1 MQRQAYRSSC
11 EFFGGGVRFRT
22 NPRASLTSQ
31 NTKVTRVVTTVT
43 RLDTPKPHRYHLRFR
58 FQHGT
63 SPRVM
68 FESLSD
74 KLKRTLKNLRG
85 EGVLTKEHVD
95 AALREIR
102 LALLE
107 ADVNYKVAKDFIAS
121 VQQKAE
127 GQQVWQELKPSEQ
140 VVKIVFDELVE
151 LLGGQSSRL
160 VFTKQLP
167 NTVMVVGLQGSG
179 KTTSTGKIA
188 RWLAKN
194 QERKPLLLSV
204 DVYRPA
210 AREQLRVIAKAT
222 GQQIFEYPESNDPL
236 TLVREAQKHAQQTGF
251 DTLLIDTA
259 GRLHID
265 DELME
270 ELVNIKNETHP
281 VKILFVADA
290 MTGQDAVRSA
300 EESHRRIG
308 ITGVILTKMDGDA
321 RGGAA
326 LSIKQV
332 TGQPVKFVGVG
343 ERYDA
348 LEPFY
353 PDRVAQ
359 RILGMGDVLSL
370 IEEVQA
376 KVDQEEAEEQLK
388 KLQKNEFTLDDFRSQ
403 LRQVK
408 KLGSF
413 SKIMKLLPDQLLGGM
428 GMPQL
433 NDEQSAMMEKEL
445 KRTEAIIDSMT
456 WAERNDHRILNANRR
471 RRIARGSGT
480 NVTAVNQLI
489 KQYVEMRQMMRQLSS
504 SGLFGGGGLK
514 SKMLRKMT
522 GMPDMAGFSGDDGEL
537 PQLPTGPMGASPSR
551 RSKKKQHKRKR
562 KKRK

>member
-1 MQRQAYRSSC
+1 
-11 EFFGGGVRFRT
+11 
-22 NPRASLTSQ
+22 
-31 NTKVTRVVTTVT
+31 
-43 RLDTPKPHRYHLRFR
+43 
-58 FQHGT
+58 
-63 SPRVM
+63 
-68 FESLSD
+68 
-74 KLKRTLKNLRG
+74 
-85 EGVLTKEHVD
+85 
-95 AALREIR
+95 
-102 LALLE
+102 
-107 ADVNYKVAKDFIAS
+107 
-121 VQQKAE
+121 
-127 GQQVWQELKPSEQ
+127 
-140 VVKIVFDELVE
+140 
-151 LLGGQSSRL
+151 
-160 VFTKQLP
+160 
-167 NTVMVVGLQGSG
+167 MVVGLQGSG

-188 RWLAKN
+188 RWLAAN
-194 QERKPLLLSV
+194 QDRKPLLLSV

-210 AREQLRVIAKAT
+210 AREQLKVIAKAT
-222 GQQIFEYPESNDPL
+222 GQQIFEYPQSDDPL

-265 DELME
+265 DALME
-270 ELVNIKNETHP
+270 ELVSIKQETHP
-281 VKILFVADA
+281 VEILFVADA

-300 EESHRRIG
+300 EEFHRRVG

-376 KVDQEEAEEQLK
+376 KVDQKEAEDQLK

-413 SKIMKLLPDQLLGGM
+413 SKIMKLLPDQLLGGI

-433 NDEQSAMMEKEL
+433 DEEQSKMMEQEL

-456 WAERNDHRILNANRR
+456 WEERNDHRILNANRR

-480 NVTAVNQLI
+480 SVAQVNQLI

-504 SGLFGGGGLK
+504 AGIFGGGGGGLK
-514 SKMLRKMT
+514 GKMLRKMT
-522 GMPDMAGFSGDDGEL
+522 GIPDMAGFAGDQGEMPQIPSL
-537 PQLPTGPMGASPSR
+537 PAAPSR
-551 RSKKKQHKRKR
+551 KKLKKKK
-562 KKRK
+562 KKRRR

>member
-1 MQRQAYRSSC
+1 
-11 EFFGGGVRFRT
+11 
-22 NPRASLTSQ
+22 
-31 NTKVTRVVTTVT
+31 
-43 RLDTPKPHRYHLRFR
+43 
-58 FQHGT
+58 
-63 SPRVM
+63 M

-85 EGVLTKEHVD
+85 EGVLTQSHVD

-127 GQQVWQELKPSEQ
+127 GQQVWQQLKPSEQ
-140 VVKIVFDELVE
+140 VVKIVYDELVE

-160 VFTKQLP
+160 VFTKQIP

-188 RWLAKN
+188 RWLANN
-194 QERKPLLLSV
+194 QDRKPLLLSV

-210 AREQLRVIAKAT
+210 AREQLKVIAKAT
-222 GQQIFEYPESNDPL
+222 GQQIFEQPETNDPL
-236 TLVREAQKHAQQTGF
+236 TLVREAFKHAQQTGY

-270 ELVNIKNETHP
+270 ELERIKAETKP
-281 VKILFVADA
+281 VETLFVADA

-300 EESHRRIG
+300 EEFHRRVG
-308 ITGVILTKMDGDA
+308 ITGIILTKMDGDA

-343 ERYDA
+343 GKYDA

-353 PDRVAQ
+353 PDRIAQ

-370 IEEVQA
+370 IEEVQS
-376 KVDQEEAEEQLK
+376 KVSQDEAEAQLE
-388 KLQKNEFTLDDFRSQ
+388 KLQKNKFTLDDFRSQ

-408 KLGSF
+408 RLGSF
-413 SKIMKLLPDQLLGGM
+413 SKIMKLLPDQLLGGI

-433 NDEQSAMMEKEL
+433 DEEQSAEMERQL

-456 WAERNDHRILNANRR
+456 EEERGDHRILNASRR
-471 RRIARGSGT
+471 RRVARGSGT
-480 NVTAVNQLI
+480 SVTEVNALV
-489 KQYVEMRQMMRQLSS
+489 KQYVEMRQMMQQLSR
-504 SGLFGGGGLK
+504 SGLFGGGGAGRGIKGRL
-514 SKMLRKMT
+514 MRRAAGMM
-522 GMPDMAGFSGDDGEL
+522 GMPDVSG
-537 PQLPTGPMGASPSR
+537 M
-551 RSKKKQHKRKR
+551 
-562 KKRK
+562 

>member
-1 MQRQAYRSSC
+1 
-11 EFFGGGVRFRT
+11 
-22 NPRASLTSQ
+22 
-31 NTKVTRVVTTVT
+31 
-43 RLDTPKPHRYHLRFR
+43 
-58 FQHGT
+58 
-63 SPRVM
+63 M

-74 KLKRTLKNLRG
+74 KLKRTLKSLRG

-107 ADVNYKVAKDFIAS
+107 ADVNYKVAKDFITA
-121 VQQKAE
+121 VKEKAE
-127 GQQVWQELKPSEQ
+127 GQQVWLELKPSEQ

-160 VFTKQLP
+160 VFTKTAP
-167 NTVMVVGLQGSG
+167 NTVMIVGLQGSG

-188 RWLAKN
+188 RWLAAN
-194 QERKPLLLSV
+194 QQRKPLLLST

-222 GQQIFEYPESNDPL
+222 GQSIFEKPETNDPL
-236 TLVREAQKHAQQTGF
+236 ELTRTALQHARDTGY

-270 ELVNIKNETHP
+270 ELVNIKSETHP
-281 VKILFVADA
+281 VEILFVADA

-300 EESHRRIG
+300 EEFHRRIG
-308 ITGVILTKMDGDA
+308 ITGVVLTKMDGDA

-326 LSIKQV
+326 LSIRQV

-343 ERYDA
+343 EKYDA

-370 IEEVQA
+370 IEQVQD
-376 KVDQEEAEEQLK
+376 KIDQGDAEAQFE
-388 KLQKNEFTLDDFRSQ
+388 KLQRNQFTLDDFRSQ

-413 SKIMKLLPDQLLGGM
+413 SKILKLLPDQLLGGV
-428 GMPQL
+428 GMPDL
-433 NDEQSAMMEKEL
+433 TDEQSAMMEKEMR
-445 KRTEAIIDSMT
+445 RTEAIIDSMT
-456 WAERNDHRILNANRR
+456 REERVNHMMLNANRR

-480 NVTAVNQLI
+480 TVQQVNALI
-489 KQYVEMRQMMRQLSS
+489 KQYTEMRRMMQGMFS
-504 SGLFGGGGLK
+504 GGGLRG
-514 SKMLRKMT
+514 KMMRRMA
-522 GMPDMAGFSGDDGEL
+522 GMPGMESEGDPMMPSLPAGL
-537 PQLPTGPMGASPSR
+537 PGSSR
-551 RSKKKQHKRKR
+551 RKKKK
-562 KKRK
+562 KKRRR

>member
-1 MQRQAYRSSC
+1 
-11 EFFGGGVRFRT
+11 
-22 NPRASLTSQ
+22 
-31 NTKVTRVVTTVT
+31 
-43 RLDTPKPHRYHLRFR
+43 
-58 FQHGT
+58 
-63 SPRVM
+63 M

-85 EGVLTKEHVD
+85 EGVLTREHVD

-107 ADVNYKVAKDFIAS
+107 ADVNYKVAKEFIAA
-121 VQQKAE
+121 VKEKAE
-127 GQQVWQELKPSEQ
+127 GQQVWLELKPSEQ

-160 VFTKQLP
+160 VFTKTSP
-167 NTVMVVGLQGSG
+167 NVVMIVGLQGSG

-188 RWLAKN
+188 RWLAQN
-194 QERKPLLLSV
+194 QQRKPLLLST

-210 AREQLRVIAKAT
+210 AREQLKVIAKAT
-222 GQQIFEYPESNDPL
+222 GQSIFEKPETNDPL
-236 TLVREAQKHAQQTGF
+236 ELTREALKQARDIGY

-265 DELME
+265 EDLME
-270 ELVNIKNETHP
+270 ELVKIKSETHP
-281 VKILFVADA
+281 VEILFVADA

-300 EESHRRIG
+300 EEFHARVG
-308 ITGVILTKMDGDA
+308 ITGVVLTKMDGDA

-343 ERYDA
+343 EKYDA

-370 IEEVQA
+370 IEQVQD
-376 KVDQEEAEEQLK
+376 KIDQADAEAQLA
-388 KLQKNEFTLDDFRSQ
+388 KLQKNQFTLDDFRSQ

-413 SKIMKLLPDQLLGGM
+413 SKIMKLLPDQLLGGI
-428 GMPQL
+428 GMPNL
-433 NDEQSAMMEKEL
+433 DEEQTAQMEKEL
-445 KRTEAIIDSMT
+445 KRTESIIDSMT
-456 WAERNDHRILNANRR
+456 KAERSDQKILNANRR

-480 NVTAVNQLI
+480 TVAEVNQLI
-489 KQYVEMRQMMRQLSS
+489 KQYTEMRQMMRQLTS
-504 SGLFGGGGLK
+504 SGMFGGSGLK
-514 SKMLRKMT
+514 GKMMRR
-522 GMPDMAGFSGDDGEL
+522 MAGLPEMAGLAGMGGDGIEEMPSFPSL
-537 PQLPTGPMGASPSR
+537 GAAPTGPSR
-551 RSKKKQHKRKR
+551 KKLKKKR
-562 KKRK
+562 KKKRH

>member
-1 MQRQAYRSSC
+1 
-11 EFFGGGVRFRT
+11 
-22 NPRASLTSQ
+22 
-31 NTKVTRVVTTVT
+31 
-43 RLDTPKPHRYHLRFR
+43 
-58 FQHGT
+58 
-63 SPRVM
+63 
-68 FESLSD
+68 
-74 KLKRTLKNLRG
+74 
-85 EGVLTKEHVD
+85 
-95 AALREIR
+95 
-102 LALLE
+102 
-107 ADVNYKVAKDFIAS
+107 
-121 VQQKAE
+121 
-127 GQQVWQELKPSEQ
+127 
-140 VVKIVFDELVE
+140 
-151 LLGGQSSRL
+151 
-160 VFTKQLP
+160 
-167 NTVMVVGLQGSG
+167 MVVGLQGSG

-188 RWLAKN
+188 RWLAAN
-194 QERKPLLLSV
+194 QERKPLLVSV

-210 AREQLRVIAKAT
+210 AREQLKVIARST
-222 GQQIFEYPESNDPL
+222 GQQIFEYPETNDPL
-236 TLVREAQKHAQQTGF
+236 TLVREAHKHAQQTGF

-270 ELVNIKNETHP
+270 ELVTIKNETHP
-281 VKILFVADA
+281 VEILFVADA

-300 EESHRRIG
+300 EEFHRRVG

-332 TGQPVKFVGVG
+332 IGQPVKFVGVG

-370 IEEVQA
+370 IEEVQS
-376 KVDQEEAEEQLK
+376 KVDQSEAEEQLK

-413 SKIMKLLPDQLLGGM
+413 SKIMKLLPDQLLGGF

-433 NDEQSAMMEKEL
+433 NDEQSKLMEQEL

-456 WAERNDHRILNANRR
+456 WEERNDHRILNANRR

-480 NVTAVNQLI
+480 SVASVNQLI
-489 KQYVEMRQMMRQLSS
+489 KQYTEMRQMMRQLSS
-504 SGLFGGGGLK
+504 AGLFGGSGLK
-514 SKMLRKMT
+514 SKMMRKMT
-522 GMPDMAGFSGDDGEL
+522 GMPDMSGFGDEMGDLPALPAG
-537 PQLPTGPMGASPSR
+537 PPRKKQN
-551 RSKKKQHKRKR
+551 KKKK
-562 KKRK
+562 KKRRR

>member
-1 MQRQAYRSSC
+1 
-11 EFFGGGVRFRT
+11 
-22 NPRASLTSQ
+22 
-31 NTKVTRVVTTVT
+31 
-43 RLDTPKPHRYHLRFR
+43 
-58 FQHGT
+58 
-63 SPRVM
+63 M

-107 ADVNYKVAKDFIAS
+107 ADVNYKVGTGFTRS
-121 VQQKAE
+121 VREKAE
-127 GQQVWQELKPSEQ
+127 GQKVWLELKPSEQ

-160 VFTKQLP
+160 VFTKTTP
-167 NTVMVVGLQGSG
+167 NVVMIVGLQGSG

-188 RWLAKN
+188 RWLAQN
-194 QERKPLLLSV
+194 QERKPLLLST

-210 AREQLRVIAKAT
+210 AREQLKVIAKAT
-222 GQQIFEYPESNDPL
+222 GQSIFEKPETNDPL
-236 TLVREAQKHAQQTGF
+236 ELTRAALQQARDVGY

-270 ELVNIKNETHP
+270 ELVSIKSETHP
-281 VKILFVADA
+281 VEILFVADA

-300 EESHRRIG
+300 EEFHRRIG
-308 ITGVILTKMDGDA
+308 ITGVVLTKMDGDA

-332 TGQPVKFVGVG
+332 IGQPVKFVGVG
-343 ERYDA
+343 EKYDA

-370 IEEVQA
+370 IEEVQS
-376 KVDQEEAEEQLK
+376 KVDKSEAEEQLK

-433 NDEQSAMMEKEL
+433 SDEQSQQMEHEL

-456 WAERNDHRILNANRR
+456 MGERSDHKILNANRR

-480 NVTAVNQLI
+480 TAADVNQLI
-489 KQYVEMRQMMRQLSS
+489 KQYTEMRQMMRQLSG
-504 SGLFGGGGLK
+504 SGLFGGSGLK
-514 SKMLRKMT
+514 GQMMRTS
-522 GMPDMAGFSGDDGEL
+522 AGRSGIHVSGS
-537 PQLPTGPMGASPSR
+537 A
-551 RSKKKQHKRKR
+551 
-562 KKRK
+562 

>member
-1 MQRQAYRSSC
+1 
-11 EFFGGGVRFRT
+11 
-22 NPRASLTSQ
+22 
-31 NTKVTRVVTTVT
+31 
-43 RLDTPKPHRYHLRFR
+43 
-58 FQHGT
+58 
-63 SPRVM
+63 M

-95 AALREIR
+95 GALREIR

-121 VQQKAE
+121 VKEKAE
-127 GQQVWQELKPSEQ
+127 GQQVWLELKPSEQ
-140 VVKIVFDELVE
+140 VVKIVFDELVD

-160 VFTKQLP
+160 VFTKTIP
-167 NTVMVVGLQGSG
+167 NVVMIVGLQGSG

-188 RWLAKN
+188 RWLSQN
-194 QERKPLLLSV
+194 QDRKPLLLST

-210 AREQLRVIAKAT
+210 AREQLKVIAKAT
-222 GQQIFEYPESNDPL
+222 GQSIFEKPETNNPL
-236 TLVREAQKHAQQTGF
+236 ELARAALQHARDVGY

-270 ELVNIKNETHP
+270 ELVSIKSETHP
-281 VKILFVADA
+281 VEILFVADA

-300 EESHRRIG
+300 EEFHRRIG
-308 ITGVILTKMDGDA
+308 ITGVVLTKMDGDA

-332 TGQPVKFVGVG
+332 IGQPVKFVGVG
-343 ERYDA
+343 EKYDA

-370 IEEVQA
+370 IEQVQD
-376 KVDQEEAEEQLK
+376 KVDQDEAEAQLK
-388 KLQKNEFTLDDFRSQ
+388 KLQKNQFTLDDFRSQ

-413 SKIMKLLPDQLLGGM
+413 SKILKLLPDQLLGGV
-428 GMPQL
+428 GMPDL
-433 NDEQSAMMEKEL
+433 TDEQTELMEKEM

-456 WAERNDHRILNANRR
+456 GEERSNHLILNANRR

-480 NVTAVNQLI
+480 TVAQVNALI
-489 KQYVEMRQMMRQLSS
+489 KQYTEMRRMMQGMFS
-504 SGLFGGGGLK
+504 GGGLRG
-514 SKMLRKMT
+514 KMMRRMAGMSGMEGEGVESMMSGMG
-522 GMPDMAGFSGDDGEL
+522 GMPGL
-537 PQLPTGPMGASPSR
+537 PPGLPGSSR
-551 RSKKKQHKRKR
+551 RKKKKK
-562 KKRK
+562 KKRR

>member
-1 MQRQAYRSSC
+1 
-11 EFFGGGVRFRT
+11 
-22 NPRASLTSQ
+22 
-31 NTKVTRVVTTVT
+31 
-43 RLDTPKPHRYHLRFR
+43 
-58 FQHGT
+58 
-63 SPRVM
+63 M

-121 VQQKAE
+121 VKEKAE
-127 GQQVWQELKPSEQ
+127 GQQVWLELKPSEQ

-160 VFTKQLP
+160 VFTKTSP
-167 NTVMVVGLQGSG
+167 NVVMIVGLQGSG

-188 RWLAKN
+188 RWLAQN
-194 QERKPLLLSV
+194 QQRKPLLLST

-222 GQQIFEYPESNDPL
+222 GQSIFEKPETNDPL
-236 TLVREAQKHAQQTGF
+236 ELTREALKQARDVGY

-265 DELME
+265 EDLME
-270 ELVNIKNETHP
+270 ELVKIKSETHP
-281 VKILFVADA
+281 VEILFVADA

-300 EESHRRIG
+300 EEFHARVG
-308 ITGVILTKMDGDA
+308 ITGVVLTKMDGDA

-343 ERYDA
+343 EKYDA

-370 IEEVQA
+370 IEQVQD
-376 KVDQEEAEEQLK
+376 KIDQSDAEAQLE
-388 KLQKNEFTLDDFRSQ
+388 KLQRNQFSLDDFRSQ

-413 SKIMKLLPDQLLGGM
+413 SKILKLLPDQLLGGV
-428 GMPQL
+428 GMPDL
-433 NDEQSAMMEKEL
+433 TDEQSEMMEKEL

-456 WAERNDHRILNANRR
+456 REERINNMILNANRR

-480 NVTAVNQLI
+480 TVAQVNSLI
-489 KQYVEMRQMMRQLSS
+489 KQYTEMRRMMRQLSG
-504 SGLFGGGGLK
+504 SGMFGGGGLK
-514 SKMLRKMT
+514 GKMMRR
-522 GMPDMAGFSGDDGEL
+522 MAGMSGMEGMMDGEGDGEL
-537 PQLPTGPMGASPSR
+537 MGGTPAGPSR
-551 RSKKKQHKRKR
+551 KKLKKKSRNK
-562 KKRK
+562 KKRR

>member
-1 MQRQAYRSSC
+1 
-11 EFFGGGVRFRT
+11 
-22 NPRASLTSQ
+22 
-31 NTKVTRVVTTVT
+31 
-43 RLDTPKPHRYHLRFR
+43 
-58 FQHGT
+58 
-63 SPRVM
+63 M

-107 ADVNYKVAKDFIAS
+107 ADVNFKVAKDFIAS
-121 VQQKAE
+121 VKERAE
-127 GQQVWQELKPSEQ
+127 GQQVWQELRPSEQ
-140 VVKIVFDELVE
+140 VVKIVYDELVD

-160 VFTKQLP
+160 VFTKQIP
-167 NTVMVVGLQGSG
+167 NVVMIVGLQGSG

-188 RWLAKN
+188 RWLATN
-194 QERKPLLLSV
+194 QQRKPLLLSV

-210 AREQLRVIAKAT
+210 AREQLKVIAKAT
-222 GQQIFEYPESNDPL
+222 GQQIFEQPETNDPL
-236 TLVREAQKHAQQTGF
+236 TLVREAYKHAQQTGF
-251 DTLLIDTA
+251 DTLMIDTA

-265 DELME
+265 DLLME
-270 ELVNIKNETHP
+270 ELVNIKAETHP
-281 VKILFVADA
+281 VEILFVADA

-300 EESHRRIG
+300 EEFHRRVG

-332 TGQPVKFVGVG
+332 IGQPVKFVGVG

-370 IEEVQA
+370 IEEVQS
-376 KVDQEEAEEQLK
+376 KVDQSEAEEQLR

-413 SKIMKLLPDQLLGGM
+413 SKIMKLLPDQLLGGI
-428 GMPQL
+428 GMPQI
-433 NDEQSAMMEKEL
+433 DEEQSKQMEREL

-456 WAERNDHRILNANRR
+456 QQERVDHRILNANRR

-480 NVTAVNQLI
+480 GVADVNQLI
-489 KQYVEMRQMMRQLSS
+489 RQYSEMRQMMRQLSG
-504 SGLFGGGGLK
+504 SGLFGGGSGLK
-514 SKMLRKMT
+514 GKMMRRMAGMA
-522 GMPDMAGFSGDDGEL
+522 GMPDMGSLGGENGGEMASL
-537 PQLPTGPMGASPSR
+537 PALPGGPSR
-551 RSKKKQHKRKR
+551 KKLKKKKR
-562 KKRK
+562 KKKRR